1 MSEQAASW
9 DMVDCTIQH
18 GNNMANAKQV
28 LDVHVS
34 KGITAAQGN
43 EHLRNRS
50 KEAEKYAMSK
60 GNYDPT
66 RKHLNFEIAPGGKVR
81 PIDTS
86 RNIPERIADILK
98 HRGIKDPNEGLIE
111 PKYRTVV
118 NIIFGGSRER
128 MHELAFGTQD
138 VDFEKG
144 ADNSRVKRKS
154 DIERWAKD
162 VYSFV
167 CGRYGEQ
174 NIAAFIVHL
183 DELNPQVHCTLL
195 PIKDGKFAYKEI
207 FAGKDKFEYSARMKQ
222 LHTDFFAEVNTKW
235 GMERG
240 RSVSETG
247 ARHRTTEEYR
257 RMLSEECTTI
267 EQQIARHQQVLSSL
281 HSDIRMAERRVKGLT
296 SMVENLKKEQAE
308 KEAQLSAL
316 KNDMEARK
324 GDAQTLS
331 AEKEKLENELAAI
344 QNKLADK
351 QEKLQTADRQ
361 LSELKENMDA
371 IQERTEELKEEAY
384 KYSRDVHSKV
394 DSLLKDAM
402 LENMVNEWREMS
414 AQMKPS
420 ERQLFDD
427 TLLCS
432 VAERGTEVMHCAT
445 MLFLGMVDD
454 ATTFAETHGG
464 GSGGNDLKW
473 GRDEDE
479 DNRVWALRCMKMASR
494 MMRPSSGKKAKR

>member
-1 MSEQAASW
+1 
-9 DMVDCTIQH
+9 
-18 GNNMANAKQV
+18 
-28 LDVHVS
+28 
-34 KGITAAQGN
+34 
-43 EHLRNRS
+43 
-50 KEAEKYAMSK
+50 
-60 GNYDPT
+60 
-66 RKHLNFEIAPGGKVR
+66 
-81 PIDTS
+81 
-86 RNIPERIADILK
+86 
-98 HRGIKDPNEGLIE
+98 
-111 PKYRTVV
+111 
-118 NIIFGGSRER
+118 
-128 MHELAFGTQD
+128 
-138 VDFEKG
+138 
-144 ADNSRVKRKS
+144 
-154 DIERWAKD
+154 
-162 VYSFV
+162 
-167 CGRYGEQ
+167 
-174 NIAAFIVHL
+174 
-183 DELNPQVHCTLL
+183 
-195 PIKDGKFAYKEI
+195 
-207 FAGKDKFEYSARMKQ
+207 MKQ
-222 LHTDFFAEVNTKW
+222 LHTDFYAEVNSKW
-235 GMERG
+235 GMSRG
-240 RSVSETG
+240 SSVSETG
-247 ARHRTTEEYR
+247 KKHRSTEEYR
-257 RMLSEECTTI
+257 RMLSEECSTI
-267 EQQIARHQQVLSSL
+267 EEDISRHQQVLSSL

-420 ERQLFDD
+420 ERQQFDD

-432 VAERGTEVMHCAT
+432 VAERGTEVMRCAT

-464 GSGGNDLKW
+464 GGGGNDLKW